1 MKKFTVIL
9 LVLALALS
17 AFAFTSCASS
27 SAPESESAAQSSAAT
42 ESAAAAE
49 TSASA
54 EAVSGGDFK
63 VGLECNYAPFNW
75 TQTEA
80 GDMTVPIG
88 AGGGFADG
96 YDVQIAKKIA
106 EGLGK
111 NLVIVKTEWDG
122 LIPAVTSGKI
132 DAVIAGMSP
141 TEERKASVDFSDP
154 YYESELVIV
163 VRKDSAFA
171 SAKSLADFS
180 GAKITA
186 QLNTFHYTVI
196 DQIQGVEKQTAM
208 ETFPAMVVA
217 LESGKMDGYISELP
231 GAISAVASNPELAY
245 VQFAEGSGFQTSA
258 EDVAV
263 SVAVKQGNTDLA
275 KINEIL
281 SGISKDDRLAMMND
295 AVARQ
300 PVNQE

>member
-1 MKKFTVIL
+1 MKKFTVMIL
-9 LVLALALS
+9 VVALVLS
-17 AFAFTSCASS
+17 VFAVTSCASS
-27 SAPESESAAQSSAAT
+27 KVD
-42 ESAAAAE
+42 
-49 TSASA
+49 ASA
-54 EAVSGGDFK
+54 EGAAASGGDFK

-80 GDMTVPIG
+80 SDMSVPID
-88 AGGGFADG
+88 GGGGYADG

-163 VRKDSAFA
+163 VQKDSTFA
-171 SAKSLADFS
+171 SAKALADFS
-180 GAKITA
+180 GSKITA

-196 DQIQGVEKQTAM
+196 DQIPDVQKQTAM
-208 ETFPAMVVA
+208 ETFPAMIVA
-217 LESGKMDGYISELP
+217 LESGKIDGYISELP
-231 GAISAVASNPELAY
+231 GAVSAVASNPELAY
-245 VQFAEGSGFQTSA
+245 VQFAEGSGFQTSQ

-263 SVAVKQGNTDLA
+263 AVAMNKGNADLA

-300 PVNQE
+300 PISE